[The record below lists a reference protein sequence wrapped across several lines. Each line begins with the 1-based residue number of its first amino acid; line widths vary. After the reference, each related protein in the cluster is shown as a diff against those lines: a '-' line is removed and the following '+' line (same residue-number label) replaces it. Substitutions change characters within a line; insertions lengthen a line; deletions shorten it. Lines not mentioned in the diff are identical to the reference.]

1 MFCRYCGKEILDQ
14 AVLCPHCGMMVKQV
28 DFSALQQPQ
37 VAKPPQ
43 VGWQQSQVQ
52 PQMYAQPQTL
62 PPEIVDKKAEDLK
75 TPLARI
81 FGIISAV
88 FIGLSLAVLIG
99 ALFSYL
105 YYYGG
110 YSSSQYGTELY
121 DDVAAAL
128 LFGFVALG
136 TGITTFVLGLKQ
148 KNVGVRYVS
157 TVIFIASIFA
167 VFIPL
172 VCFQ

>member
-1 MFCRYCGKEILDQ
+1 MFCRYCGKEILDE
-14 AVLCPHCGMMVKQV
+14 AVLCPHCGVMVKNV
-28 DFSALQQPQ
+28 DFSALQAQAKVQQPQ
-37 VAKPPQ
+37 ALQ
-43 VGWQQSQVQ
+43 G
-52 PQMYAQPQTL
+52 QT
-62 PPEIVDKKAEDLK
+62 EVKKVDNACTDELK
-75 TPLARI
+75 TTRLTRI

-88 FIGLSLAVLIG
+88 FIGLSLAIVLSG
-99 ALFSYL
+99 LFSYL
-105 YYYGG
+105 YYYEG
-110 YSSSQYGTELY
+110 YFDPEYNTELY
-121 DDVAAAL
+121 DATAAAL

-172 VCFQ
+172 VCS

>member
-1 MFCRYCGKEILDQ
+1 MFCRYCGKEILDE
-14 AVLCPHCGMMVKQV
+14 AVLCPHCGVMVKDV
-28 DFSALQQPQ
+28 DFSALQGQAQAKTQQPQ
-37 VAKPPQ
+37 VGVQAQ
-43 VGWQQSQVQ
+43 VVLQ
-52 PQMYAQPQTL
+52 PQA
-62 PPEIVDKKAEDLK
+62 EVEKADNACKDELK
-75 TPLARI
+75 TTRLTRI

-88 FIGLSLAVLIG
+88 FSGLSLAVLIS

-136 TGITTFVLGLKQ
+136 TGITTFILGLKQ
-148 KNVGVRYVS
+148 KNVAVRYIS
-157 TVIFIASIFA
+157 TIIFIASVFA

-172 VCFQ
+172 VCS

>member
-1 MFCRYCGKEILDQ
+1 M
-14 AVLCPHCGMMVKQV
+14 
-28 DFSALQQPQ
+28 DFSALQGQAQTQPGIDSGMD
-37 VAKPPQ
+37 V
-43 VGWQQSQVQ
+43 
-52 PQMYAQPQTL
+52 
-62 PPEIVDKKAEDLK
+62 KKTKL
-75 TPLARI
+75 TRI

-88 FIGLSLAVLIG
+88 FIGLSLAIVLSG
-99 ALFSYL
+99 LFSYL
-105 YYYGG
+105 YYFEG
-110 YSSSQYGTELY
+110 YFDSEYNTELY
-121 DDVAAAL
+121 DATAAAL

-172 VCFQ
+172 VCS

>member
-1 MFCRYCGKEILDQ
+1 MFCRYCGKEILDE
-14 AVLCPHCGMMVKQV
+14 AVLCPHCGVMVKNV
-28 DFSALQQPQ
+28 DFSALQAQAKVQQPQ
-37 VAKPPQ
+37 ALQ
-43 VGWQQSQVQ
+43 G
-52 PQMYAQPQTL
+52 QT
-62 PPEIVDKKAEDLK
+62 EVKKMDNACTDELK
-75 TPLARI
+75 TTRLTRI

-88 FIGLSLAVLIG
+88 FIGLSLAIVLSG
-99 ALFSYL
+99 LFSYL
-105 YYYGG
+105 YYFEG
-110 YSSSQYGTELY
+110 YSSSQYNTELY
-121 DDVAAAL
+121 DATAAAL

-172 VCFQ
+172 VCS